1 MVYPQ
6 ASTTVL
12 GIALNGKLNKKETLM
27 EVAN

>member
-6 ASTTVL
+6 ASTAVL
-12 GIALNGKLNKKETLM
+12 GIALNHLCHKEEEDL